1 MRILVVHDKRGNI
14 SSFGIP
20 GKSAQGQIGLMPPRG
35 KYVTE
40 VEVPEI
46 KKIGA
51 GSEGDHEQVQNILKQ
66 SRLDTGGEKP
76 RLVKK

>member
-20 GKSAQGQIGLMPPRG
+20 GKSVQGVGLNPPRG

-51 GSEGDHEQVQNILKQ
+51 GSEGEHEQVQNILKQ
-66 SRLDTGGEKP
+66 SRLDMGGEKP